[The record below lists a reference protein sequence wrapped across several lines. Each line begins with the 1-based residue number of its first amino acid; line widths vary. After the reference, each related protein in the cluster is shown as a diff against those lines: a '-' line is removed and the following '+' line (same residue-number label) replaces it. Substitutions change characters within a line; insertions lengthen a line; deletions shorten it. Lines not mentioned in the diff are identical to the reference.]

1 MEITK
6 LYLYESAVVIVRH
19 NQVFLEH
26 NCFFSSKGSELR
38 KCLLKKIFKKG
49 EDIFLLTELKRI
61 I

>member
-38 KCLLKKIFKKG
+38 KCLLKKNFKKLVKASSYQPNSR
-49 EDIFLLTELKRI
+49 E
-61 I
+61 